1 MQVEFPKWDG
11 GFNLHFLSQWR
22 KKIEVATSGC
32 SAMGS
37 NPYPNRK
44 ETHKMVCLFSGSFKL
59 NVYFELVLVAV
70 KIEKHRAATVLG
82 FVGSQSPVNSV
93 FDPNV
98 YCNLQVTKNYK
109 FDALTIS

>member
-59 NVYFELVLVAV
+59 NVYFELVLVAYLMFLPKQV
-70 KIEKHRAATVLG
+70 CLVEVG
-82 FVGSQSPVNSV
+82 FRHLKLAIHQTK
-93 FDPNV
+93 
-98 YCNLQVTKNYK
+98 CLNLDYICFRHT
-109 FDALTIS
+109 TIPIC